1 MFSKKNLILMFTLLA
16 VLFTSVCIPGVSAGT
31 SAEVSPVMS
40 VDYISLSFRDSVYIK
55 YAVYTDG
62 ADAKLLIWN
71 GEQSEYTEGTHTAEV
86 VSETTQKIGNK
97 TYAIFDY
104 TGVTAKQMADV
115 FYARAYV
122 QEGDKEY
129 YSPVCKYSVLNY
141 AYSILGKTGTAS
153 ADENL
158 KTLMSSMLAYGASAQ
173 TYLNYKTDRL
183 ATMDFYQVKVV
194 GGTLTDTTDR
204 GFYRPDDQV
213 TMIAPA
219 VDASGVP
226 FAGWKNSNGEIVSTD
241 LTYTAKAGLKNEVYT
256 ATYGVVVKT
265 YSVTFVDYDGKV
277 LKTET
282 VESGKAATA
291 PADPSRAGYIFIGWD
306 TKFDN
311 VTSDLVVT
319 ATYKADS
326 KPTIYVK
333 DVTVAPGQTSV
344 NVELCVRNN
353 PGVAGAT
360 VKVSYD
366 GNLTLKSASNG
377 EAFSALQYSAP
388 GKFVS
393 PCNFTWDSET
403 GETQTDGTILN
414 LTFDIPSNAA
424 SGDVFEISC
433 SYRSGDIFNDD
444 WDDVDFNL
452 VNGKI
457 TVK

>member
-16 VLFTSVCIPGVSAGT
+16 VLFTSVCIPGVSADT

-71 GEQSEYTEGTHTAEV
+71 GEQSEYTAGTHTAEV

-194 GGTLTDTTDR
+194 GGALTDTTDR
-204 GFYRPDDQV
+204 GFYRPGDQV

-226 FAGWKNSNGEIVSTD
+226 FAGWNNSSGITVSAEPTF
-241 LTYTAKAGLKNEVYT
+241 KATVGTKNETYT
-256 ATYGVVVKT
+256 ATYGIVVKT

-291 PADPSRAGYIFIGWD
+291 PADPSRAGYIFTGWD
-306 TKFDN
+306 TEFDN

-326 KPTIYVK
+326 TPTIYVK
-333 DVTVAPGQTSV
+333 DVTVTPGQTDV

-366 GNLTLKSASNG
+366 ENLTLKSASNG

-414 LTFDIPSNAA
+414 LTFDIPSNAV

>member
-1 MFSKKNLILMFTLLA
+1 MFNKKNIILIVTLLA
-16 VLFTSVCIPGVSAGT
+16 VLFTSVSICGVAADT
-31 SAEVSPVMS
+31 AAEVSPVMS
-40 VDYISLSFRDSVYIK
+40 VDYISLSFKDSIYIK
-55 YAVYTDG
+55 YAAYTDG
-62 ADAKLLIWN
+62 EDATLLIWN
-71 GEQSEYTEGTHTAEV
+71 GEQEEYTVGTHIAEV
-86 VSETTQKIGNK
+86 TSETTQTIGGK
-97 TYAIFDY
+97 VYSIFDY

-122 QEGDKEY
+122 QIDGNDY

-153 ADENL
+153 TNEDL
-158 KTLMSSMLAYGASAQ
+158 KTLMANMLAYGASAQ
-173 TYLNYKTDRL
+173 TYLGYKTDRL
-183 ATMDFYQVKVV
+183 ATTDFYQIKVV
-194 GGTLTDTTDR
+194 GGTLTDGCDR
-204 GFYRPDDQV
+204 GFYLPDDQV
-213 TMIAPA
+213 TMTAPA
-219 VDASGVP
+219 TDAAGTP
-226 FAGWKNSNGEIVSTD
+226 FAGWQNSSGITVSTEP
-241 LTYTAKAGLKNEVYT
+241 TFKATVGMKNETYT
-256 ATYGVVVKT
+256 ATYGAVVKT

-291 PADPSRAGYIFIGWD
+291 PADPSRAGYIFTGWD

-344 NVELCVRNN
+344 NVEICVRNN